1 MTGTLYLL
9 PMLLGESHPDISIP
23 GEVQNITTSLSHFYA
38 ENIKTTRRYLR
49 KLDKS
54 FDIDGSHFYVLNKK
68 TNDEDLSEM
77 MNPLLQGFDGGI
89 ISEAGLPGIGDPGSK
104 LVRLAHK
111 KNIKVKPLTGP
122 SSFVLALVASGLNGQ
137 SFAFNGYLPVK
148 GQELTKKIQEIEKR
162 STQLKQ
168 TQIFMETPYR
178 NNQLL
183 EQLLKTCH
191 SQTQLCIA
199 VNITTDQENIL
210 AQSIN
215 QWKSSNPDLHKKPAV
230 FAILKA

>member
-148 GQELTKKIQEIEKR
+148 GQELTK
-162 STQLKQ
+162 
-168 TQIFMETPYR
+168 
-178 NNQLL
+178 
-183 EQLLKTCH
+183 
-191 SQTQLCIA
+191 
-199 VNITTDQENIL
+199 
-210 AQSIN
+210 
-215 QWKSSNPDLHKKPAV
+215 
-230 FAILKA
+230 